1 MIVAARLIT
10 DRRRS
15 LLWWA
20 LGMVGLV
27 LFTVSLYPSVKD
39 QQSIDDLIKDL
50 PDTVRTMV
58 GYQVDIPLTSPAG
71 FVNARLFATVAPV
84 VVLVFGIGA
93 GTRAIGGAE
102 EDGTL
107 EQLLA
112 QPVSRDRVA
121 VERYLATIALLAAVV
136 ALFTVALLA
145 LAPLFGA
152 LDGIPVTHVLGAC
165 TAVYA
170 LALLHTTLAYTVGAI
185 TGRRGPAIA
194 VTAAVAVSG
203 YLIQSL
209 LATTG
214 TARPLRDLSPWH
226 WYLQHNM
233 LADGVDPAALWLPLI
248 ISVAVFIAGWAR
260 FRRRDLR

>member
-170 LALLHTTLAYTVGAI
+170 LALLHTTPSAPSPDAAAPPSPSPPLSRCPDISSRACSPRPEPPGRCATSAPG
-185 TGRRGPAIA
+185 TGTCSTTCSP
-194 VTAAVAVSG
+194 TASTPLRSG
-203 YLIQSL
+203 Y
-209 LATTG
+209 
-214 TARPLRDLSPWH
+214 H
-226 WYLQHNM
+226 
-233 LADGVDPAALWLPLI
+233 
-248 ISVAVFIAGWAR
+248 
-260 FRRRDLR
+260 